1 PPNSPMLIRPDWQ
14 GPPPPD
20 NGVEIV
26 SIRGCDV
33 APVDLSDPAQALRLK
48 AYVWADATERIDRI
62 DAAARLASEE
72 PPRLERKDAGT
83 FVEERLEAPQ
93 EAGVVRVIYHTVM
106 WQYLPEATRRSITS
120 AIEAAGTRASAE
132 RPLAWIRV
140 ETNRAT
146 FRHELTVRYWP
157 GGGDAVMLA
166 EAHPHE
172 IGRAH
177 V

>member
-1 PPNSPMLIRPDWQ
+1 
-14 GPPPPD
+14 PPPPD
-20 NGVEIV
+20 GEAEIV
-26 SIRGCDV
+26 AIRGCDV
-33 APVDLSDPAQALRLK
+33 APIDLSDPAQALRLK
-48 AYVWADATERIDRI
+48 AYVWSDATERMDRI
-62 DAAARLASEE
+62 DAAARLAAEE
-72 PPRLERKDAGT
+72 PPRLERQDAGT
-83 FVEERLEAPQ
+83 CGAERPEAPQ
-93 EAGVVRVIYHTVM
+93 EAGVVRAIYHSVM

-132 RPLAWIRV
+132 KPLAWIRL

-146 FRHELTVRYWP
+146 FRHELTIRYWP